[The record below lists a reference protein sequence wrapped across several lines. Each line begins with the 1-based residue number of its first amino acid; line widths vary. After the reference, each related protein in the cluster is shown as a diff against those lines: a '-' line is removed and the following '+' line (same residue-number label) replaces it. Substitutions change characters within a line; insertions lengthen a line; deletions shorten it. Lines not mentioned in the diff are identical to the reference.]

1 MNETY
6 TPGYSEAAAA
16 FMVRRRLDPNGTFF
30 LPYLKTGITVLDC
43 GCGPGT
49 ITRDIAQRI
58 APGRVVGLDFN
69 ADQIA
74 VASRDARLQ
83 GIANVE
89 FKQGSA
95 YELPFADASFDAV
108 FSHALLEHLREPV
121 RAVAEFRRVLKPG
134 GALGVCTP
142 DWGGFLVAPPSE
154 ELLLAFEAYKEL
166 QNCNGGDV
174 YCGRKLGGLLSDAGL
189 RNMELRARYEN
200 YDPLTVIGD
209 FLAANLDETGD
220 AKNAR
225 VWRKWGRSP
234 NGLFAQAWVSCVGI
248 KA

>member
-74 VASRDARLQ
+74 VASRD
-83 GIANVE
+83 
-89 FKQGSA
+89 
-95 YELPFADASFDAV
+95 
-108 FSHALLEHLREPV
+108 
-121 RAVAEFRRVLKPG
+121 
-134 GALGVCTP
+134 T
-142 DWGGFLVAPPSE
+142 
-154 ELLLAFEAYKEL
+154 
-166 QNCNGGDV
+166 
-174 YCGRKLGGLLSDAGL
+174 
-189 RNMELRARYEN
+189 
-200 YDPLTVIGD
+200 
-209 FLAANLDETGD
+209 
-220 AKNAR
+220 
-225 VWRKWGRSP
+225 
-234 NGLFAQAWVSCVGI
+234 
-248 KA
+248 